1 MANLD
6 IARQLKNL
14 RKSSGLSQSFIASYL
29 SVDQSY
35 LSKIESG
42 ERVVTVD
49 ILEKLSELY
58 NCDISDFENTDISI
72 APLNISFRSNE
83 LDSND
88 IKVISVINHIAN
100 NSKYMAKLLEES
112 ESKWLI
118 NLN

>member
-1 MANLD
+1 MSMANLN

-42 ERVVTVD
+42 ERVATVD

-58 NCDISDFENTDISI
+58 NCDISDFENVDIDI

-83 LDSND
+83 LDCKD
-88 IKVISVINHIAN
+88 VEVISIINRIAH
-100 NSKYMAKLLEES
+100 NSKYMAELLEEIG
-112 ESKWLI
+112 SK
-118 NLN
+118 

>member
-14 RKSSGLSQSFIASYL
+14 RKSSGLSQSFIAAYL

-35 LSKIESG
+35 LSKIENG

-72 APLNISFRSNE
+72 KSLNISFRSNE
-83 LDSND
+83 LDYKD
-88 IKVISVINHIAN
+88 IEVISIINRIAH
-100 NSKYMAKLLEES
+100 NSKYMAELLEEI
-112 ESKWLI
+112 ESK
-118 NLN
+118 

>member
-1 MANLD
+1 MSMANLN

-42 ERVVTVD
+42 ERVATVD

-58 NCDISDFENTDISI
+58 NCDISDFENADIDI

-83 LDSND
+83 LYCKD
-88 IKVISVINHIAN
+88 IEVISIINRIAH
-100 NSKYMAKLLEES
+100 NSKYMAELLEEI
-112 ESKWLI
+112 ESK
-118 NLN
+118 